1 MVRIG
6 RIVALSVLAAI
17 ALAGCNKINLLEE
30 VKSLH
35 QQATIVAPP
44 QFSVPE
50 GTYGNDFT
58 ITMSCDTSGV
68 SFRYTVDGS
77 VPRADYGTQY
87 AGAPIAI
94 SGTVTIMAVAYRPSD
109 LQTSPVTTAAYTM
122 NAATPTQE
130 ESPVGTPPR
139 IHPVSTNVQITLRS
153 ATSGASIHYTTD
165 GSTPSAL
172 DGIAYGGPFSI
183 SSTQVIRAVAYR
195 TGYQTSDVAEE
206 TYSIGNAA
214 NPTISPNGGTFY
226 NDQSVTLICATSGA
240 TIYYTTDGI
249 TPPTDLSTPYT
260 VPFTISSSATVKAIA
275 YHPVL
280 LPSNVVTSAAFV
292 MKVADPS
299 FDPDGGS
306 YTTTQNVTIASTTLG
321 TSIHYTTDG
330 TTTPSST
337 VGTLYSGPVSITT
350 TTTLKAIA
358 YRSGWTSSS
367 VKTAVYKYPCGTPSF
382 DPAAGTHNNDVSVTI
397 STSTAGAAI
406 RYTTDGTTTPSSTVG
421 TIYSTAVSITTT
433 TTLKAIAYK
442 TGWDNSAVASGT
454 YTMQAATP
462 TVSPNGATD
471 TSAQTVTLSTATTA
485 ASIRYTTDG
494 STPSST
500 NGTLYSASFTL
511 AGCTTLRAIAYKNLY
526 SNSTVRSAV
535 FHIVTPIDDSNTS
548 TLDSALAVR
557 GSLVLVAYG
566 DTTADIVNVSRST
579 DVGDTWTHGGRTFV
593 KTTSPDIYD
602 DTSNFHLL
610 FHATDENDF
619 VHVLSASG
627 VTYSSPDLV
636 MGNTAAGATAITES
650 KGMLYEAH
658 YSSGNLFAGFSVD
671 NGNTWKVNDIDTTG
685 DVGVNPSISAY
696 AKIVYISYYDVTN
709 TSLKVA
715 KSTTAGDS
723 WSLQTVAS
731 TGDVGLYSD
740 VYTADGTNVSVVY
753 SDTTNGDLKLARS
766 SNAGSTWTITT
777 IDSTGT
783 PTGPVGAYLAGVAG
797 APGIAYVSYADYLND
812 CVKIA
817 KTTDYGST
825 WTLARV
831 TASGGNHVYWTS
843 IDLSGSVVCVSY
855 SSPTTLWFAKSLDGG
870 ATW

>member
-17 ALAGCNKINLLEE
+17 ALAGCNKIDLLEE

-44 QFSVPE
+44 ELSVPE

-58 ITMSCDTSGV
+58 ITMSCDTAGV

-109 LQTSPVTTAAYTM
+109 QQTSPVTTAAYTM
-122 NAATPTQE
+122 KAATSTQE

-139 IHPVSTNVQITLRS
+139 VHPASTNVQITLRS

-214 NPTISPNGGTFY
+214 NPTISPDGGTFY
-226 NDQSVTLICATSGA
+226 HDQSVTLICATSGA

-249 TPPTDLSTPYT
+249 TPPTDLSTLYT
-260 VPFTISSSATVKAIA
+260 VPFTISSPATVKAIA

-292 MKVADPS
+292 MRAADPS

-306 YTTTQNVTIASTTLG
+306 YTTTQNVTIASTTSGAL
-321 TSIHYTTDG
+321 IHYTTDG

-358 YRSGWTSSS
+358 YRSLWTNSN
-367 VKTAVYKYPCGTPSF
+367 VETAVYKYPCGTPSF

-397 STSTAGAAI
+397 STSTAGATI

-421 TIYSTAVSITTT
+421 TIYSTAVSITST

-442 TGWDNSAVASGT
+442 TGWDNSAVASCRR
-454 YTMQAATP
+454 QCPA
-462 TVSPNGATD
+462 
-471 TSAQTVTLSTATTA
+471 SA
-485 ASIRYTTDG
+485 
-494 STPSST
+494 
-500 NGTLYSASFTL
+500 
-511 AGCTTLRAIAYKNLY
+511 
-526 SNSTVRSAV
+526 
-535 FHIVTPIDDSNTS
+535 
-548 TLDSALAVR
+548 
-557 GSLVLVAYG
+557 
-566 DTTADIVNVSRST
+566 
-579 DVGDTWTHGGRTFV
+579 
-593 KTTSPDIYD
+593 
-602 DTSNFHLL
+602 
-610 FHATDENDF
+610 
-619 VHVLSASG
+619 
-627 VTYSSPDLV
+627 
-636 MGNTAAGATAITES
+636 
-650 KGMLYEAH
+650 
-658 YSSGNLFAGFSVD
+658 
-671 NGNTWKVNDIDTTG
+671 
-685 DVGVNPSISAY
+685 
-696 AKIVYISYYDVTN
+696 
-709 TSLKVA
+709 
-715 KSTTAGDS
+715 
-723 WSLQTVAS
+723 
-731 TGDVGLYSD
+731 
-740 VYTADGTNVSVVY
+740 
-753 SDTTNGDLKLARS
+753 
-766 SNAGSTWTITT
+766 
-777 IDSTGT
+777 
-783 PTGPVGAYLAGVAG
+783 PTGPR
-797 APGIAYVSYADYLND
+797 PPRPRPS
-812 CVKIA
+812 
-817 KTTDYGST
+817 
-825 WTLARV
+825 R
-831 TASGGNHVYWTS
+831 
-843 IDLSGSVVCVSY
+843 
-855 SSPTTLWFAKSLDGG
+855 
-870 ATW
+870 